1 MILNK
6 IVPSWPCSLLRIIC
20 SGALLLGIWLGSVHL
35 WAAPIGSKIAEAAVT
50 VKPTEQLPQVIVA
63 ENFIQQANKC
73 IREEMEAAGDTRRY
87 TVEPVRVPP
96 GLRLPWGNITY
107 SCTLPNGIRKARL
120 TAVNV
125 DVLLNGVPYARMV
138 CSMRVRIYEKII
150 VAASRIQKETP
161 IKAEQL
167 MLSEREDTGK
177 AFERYTDANE
187 LVGKVVTANVAAG
200 TVLHS
205 GMIKE
210 PIMINP
216 FSKVNISTN
225 VNGVE
230 ISIQGTALERGRRG
244 DYIMVENDSS
254 GRKLKAKVID
264 ENNVQVVQ

>member
-6 IVPSWPCSLLRIIC
+6 IIPSLSCYSLRIIC
-20 SGALLLGIWLGSVHL
+20 FGALLFGIWLDIVPLS
-35 WAAPIGSKIAEAAVT
+35 AAPMGSQMAEAAVRI
-50 VKPTEQLPQVIVA
+50 KPTEQLPQVIVE
-63 ENFIQQANKC
+63 ENLVQQATKC
-73 IREEMEAAGDTRRY
+73 IREEMAAAGDTRRY

-107 SCTLPNGIRKARL
+107 SCTLPNGIRKSRL

-125 DVLLNGVPYARMV
+125 DVLVDGVPYARMV
-138 CSMRVRIYEKII
+138 CSMRVRVYEKII
-150 VAASRIQKETP
+150 VAASKIQKETP

-177 AFERYTDANE
+177 AFDRYTDTNE
-187 LVGKVVTANVAAG
+187 LVGKVATANVPAG

-210 PIMINP
+210 PILITP

-230 ISIQGTALERGRRG
+230 ISLQGTALERGRRG
-244 DYIMVENDSS
+244 DYIMVQNDSS
-254 GRKLKAKVID
+254 RRKLKAKVID